1 MNLEIYSK
9 DWCPY
14 CKKAKALLQA
24 EDISYTEIDITQDTE
39 REQEMIERS
48 GRRTVPQIF
57 LDGQPL
63 GGFDDLAVLRSRGPL
78 SEVLGT
84 GAANSEAQAGS
95 G

>member
-24 EDISYTEIDITQDTE
+24 ENVSYTEIDITQDAD
-39 REQEMIERS
+39 REKEMIERS

-57 LDGQPL
+57 LDGRTL
-63 GGFDDLAVLRSRGPL
+63 GGFDDLAALRSQGPL
-78 SEVLGT
+78 TDVLARKG
-84 GAANSEAQAGS
+84 
-95 G
+95 

>member
-24 EDISYTEIDITQDTE
+24 ENISYTEIDVTQDADRE
-39 REQEMIERS
+39 REMIERS

-57 LDGQPL
+57 LNGESL
-63 GGFDDLAVLRSRGPL
+63 GGYDDLAVLRTKGPL
-78 SEVLGT
+78 ARLWSTTEC
-84 GAANSEAQAGS
+84 SPWS
-95 G
+95 